1 MLTFVFTLN
10 DRIQMSLTNM

>member
-10 DRIQMSLTNM
+10 DRIQMSLSNM